1 MDTST
6 EIWRDVPSF
15 PEIMASSLGRVQ
27 VKPFIGKLPRGGTRR
42 YDSAATYGYDDTSAT
57 CRVGSPKRKII
68 RVGRLRRTFK
78 VHALVC
84 EAFHGP
90 KPFPS
95 AIVLHLDEDPS
106 NNTPVNLRWGTRKE
120 NQNFPQAV
128 AAFKSRTGDKSPW
141 AIHQQRKSA

>member
-1 MDTST
+1 MDANV

-15 PEIMASSLGRVQ
+15 PEIRASSLGRVQ
-27 VKPFIGKLPRGGTRR
+27 VKPFIGKMPTGGMRR
-42 YDSAATYGYDDTSAT
+42 YDSAATYGHDDTSAT

-68 RVGRLRRTFK
+68 RVARLRRTFK

-84 EAFHGP
+84 EAFHGV

-106 NNTPVNLRWGTRKE
+106 NNAPTNLRWGTRKE
-120 NQNFPQAV
+120 NQNFPQVV
-128 AAFKSRTGDKSPW
+128 AAFKSRTGDKSSW
-141 AIHQQRKSA
+141 AIHQKRKSA